1 MEETVF
7 NGSLAEAATWFQGR
21 TALVT
26 GASSG
31 IGYGIATAL
40 GLAGTHVGVNYCK
53 NREGAESAVAEIT
66 AGGGQAVAIQADV
79 SCAEDVERMFGE
91 LEAACGQ
98 RLDMLVNNSGQW
110 MQRQPIVECS
120 DEIFDQMWKVNAR
133 SVFLCCRA
141 AARKMI
147 AQKEGVIVNMGSVV
161 GHSGGGGGTVPYAAA
176 KAAVNTLTRG
186 LARELGPHGIRVNA
200 ICPGVVNTPMT
211 AGRIKPAAREAVINM
226 TPLRRFGEAHEIA
239 RGVLSL
245 LSPACS
251 FVSGTILDIDGGYI
265 TR

>member
-7 NGSLAEAATWFQGR
+7 SGSLAEAATWFQGR

-31 IGYGIATAL
+31 IGYQIATAL

-53 NREGAESAVAEIT
+53 NRAGAEAAVAEIT
-66 AGGGQAVAIQADV
+66 AGGGQAIAIQADV
-79 SCAEDVERMFGE
+79 SSTQEVERMFGE
-91 LEAACGQ
+91 LEASFGE
-98 RLDMLVNNSGQW
+98 RIDMLVNNSGQW
-110 MQRQPIVECS
+110 MPRQPIVECS
-120 DEIFDQMWKVNAR
+120 DETFDQMWAVNGR
-133 SVFLCCRA
+133 SVFLCCRT

-147 AQKEGVIVNMGSVV
+147 AQKEGIIVNMGSVV

-186 LARELGPHGIRVNA
+186 LARELGPHGIRVNGV
-200 ICPGVVNTPMT
+200 CPGVIETPMT
-211 AGRIKPAAREAVINM
+211 SGIQPEAREAVVNM
-226 TPLRRFGEAHEIA
+226 TPLRRIGEAHEIA
-239 RGVLSL
+239 RGVLAL

-251 FVSGTILDIDGGYI
+251 FVSGTIVDMDGGYL